1 MVSEMMKKT
10 IITFILLGCAFLL
23 SAQKKTTVQG
33 RIANAENLRL
43 CYYLNDESCP
53 VSVDKDG
60 RYSIE
65 LELSDFTIIKL
76 YPLAGY
82 PVIVLNK
89 EGVHRPTPNMPVYIE
104 PGESVIC
111 GFCSV
116 EVITAPPSL
125 GVKLHNHSFG

>member
-76 YPLAGY
+76 YP
-82 PVIVLNK
+82 
-89 EGVHRPTPNMPVYIE
+89 
-104 PGESVIC
+104 
-111 GFCSV
+111 
-116 EVITAPPSL
+116 
-125 GVKLHNHSFG
+125 